1 LDHCEVNFILNLETP
16 SKSFSLLTRI
26 LGGWVSFV
34 QRFKILTILVCVLS
48 AAFSFGYATMNLG
61 FKTARTD
68 LVHPAEESAQSWKRY
83 ADEFGGESDIILVVG
98 GREEAAMISALET
111 IAHEIASHPKHF
123 EKLCFRLQVDKLRS
137 KGLYQAPLADLKAIK
152 SRLAG
157 LEPLLIAG
165 FDQLNLELMTGAT
178 LQRLTDRDETVP
190 IDPSSKTTLLQTAT
204 LLESLRTYLS
214 PGSVYQSPWADPMI
228 EGTNQRIR
236 KIPQYFF
243 SEDGRFAFLR
253 VIPVVSEGTFV
264 RNQEPIRILRDIL
277 SRIRPLYSDL
287 EFGLTGLPVLE
298 TDEMEAAQRGSEYST
313 ILSAV
318 GVLFIFMVGFR
329 ALRHP
334 LFAMVSLGVAACW
347 TLGFVTL
354 TIGHLNILSVSFIV
368 TLIGLGIDYGIVWI
382 SQFES
387 FRVLG
392 MDVNDAN
399 TQTSRAIG
407 AGTVVGAI
415 TTAAAFFTTMMTGF
429 VGLRELGWIAG
440 GGILFCL
447 LSMYTVLPALL
458 SWGAAP
464 LPKRQRIDKSD
475 RATFFPVSRWPRFF
489 VGAATIIAVAAGV
502 GIYRLHFDYNL
513 LHLQP
518 SGLASVQW
526 EHRLMAQTGTSGWY
540 ALSMANSAEEAR
552 RLAEEFRQLPS
563 VGRVVEIASFIPPD
577 QPEKMPII
585 QEIHDLVAATP
596 PTGDLAAMRSSPAG
610 LSRVLGEMAQ
620 LVPAG
625 SGSDQIVLQ
634 RLITA
639 ARQAE
644 KVLKTLPPAEQL
656 KRLTQYEHLWIEDL
670 SRSLNRLRDVSD
682 PTPVTVRDLPDSL
695 VSRFYSSTGKWAVQI
710 FAKGSVWDMEPLVEF
725 QKELSTIDPQVT
737 GKPIA
742 TLHSLRQMTDGFR
755 VSGLLALVIILGA
768 VWLDF
773 RNFGHTVLAM
783 LPLLVGIGMM
793 FGLLGWLGIDLN
805 PANMIALPLI
815 LGIGVDYGVHVIH
828 DYRDTAGPY
837 VLRWRLGKALI
848 LNALTTILSFASLAL
863 APHWGMVSMGIALGI
878 GVSTAT
884 LSAIFLLPALLAIIS
899 RNKERADFS
908 AETSTLELAST
919 VYFKHAA

>member
-1 LDHCEVNFILNLETP
+1 MNPDIP
-16 SKSFSLLTRI
+16 SDSFSWLTRM
-26 LGGWVSFV
+26 LGGWVSLV
-34 QRFKILTILVCVLS
+34 QRFKLLTILACLIS
-48 AAFSFGYATMNLG
+48 AAFSLGYAMMNLG

-68 LVHPAEESAQSWKRY
+68 LVHPAEESAQNWKRY

-98 GREEAAMISALET
+98 GHEEAAMISALET

-123 EKLCFRLQVDKLRS
+123 EKLCFRLQVDKLRA

-152 SRLAG
+152 SRLSG
-157 LEPLLIAG
+157 LEPLLISG

-178 LQRLTDRDETVP
+178 LQRLTDRDETIP
-190 IDPSSKTTLLQTAT
+190 LDPSSKTALIQTAT

-214 PGSVYQSPWADPMI
+214 PGTVYQSPWADPMI

-253 VIPVVSEGTFV
+253 VMPVVKEGAFV

-277 SRIRPLYSDL
+277 SRIRPLYADL

-313 ILSAV
+313 ILSAA
-318 GVLFIFMVGFR
+318 GVLFIFVVGFR

-334 LFAMVSLGVAACW
+334 LYAMLSLAVAACW
-347 TLGFVTL
+347 TLGFVTVS
-354 TIGHLNILSVSFIV
+354 IGHLNILSVSFIV

-382 SQFES
+382 SQFET
-387 FRVLG
+387 FRTLG

-399 TQTSRAIG
+399 TQTSRVIG
-407 AGTVVGAI
+407 AGAMVGAI
-415 TTAAAFFTTMMTGF
+415 TTAAAFFTTMITGF

-440 GGILFCL
+440 VGILFCL
-447 LSMYTVLPALL
+447 VSMFTLLPALL

-464 LPKRQRIDKSD
+464 LPKRRRVDKSD
-475 RATFFPVSRWPRFF
+475 RATLSLVSRWPRFF
-489 VGAATIIAVAAGV
+489 VGLVTLIAVAASL

-518 SGLASVQW
+518 NGLASVQW

-552 RLAEEFRQLPS
+552 RLAEEFRQLSS
-563 VGRVVEIASFIPPD
+563 VGRVVEIASFIPAD

-585 QEIHDLVAATP
+585 QEIHDLVEAAP
-596 PTGDLAAMRSSPAG
+596 ASGDLTATRSKPAG
-610 LSRVLGEMAQ
+610 LIRVLGQMAQ

-634 RLITA
+634 RIVNA

-644 KVLKTLPPAEQL
+644 KALKILPPAEQL
-656 KRLTQYEHLWIEDL
+656 KRLTQYEQLWIEDL
-670 SRSLNRLRDVSD
+670 TRSLNRLRDVSD
-682 PTPVTVRDLPDSL
+682 PTPVNVRDLPDSL

-710 FAKGSVWDMEPLVEF
+710 FAKGSVWDMDPLVEF

-755 VSGLLALVIILGA
+755 ISGILALVIIFGA

-773 RNFGHTVLAM
+773 RNIGQTFLAM
-783 LPLLVGIGMM
+783 LPLVVGIGMM
-793 FGLLGWLGIDLN
+793 FGLLGWFGVDLN

-815 LGIGVDYGVHVIH
+815 LGIGIDYGVHVIH
-828 DYRDTAGPY
+828 DYRDSAGPY

-884 LSAIFLLPALLAIIS
+884 LSAMILLPAILAMIS

-908 AETSTLELAST
+908 TEMPTLELAST